1 MENFEL
7 ESRKIISKEEV
18 RNLELDGFANPTRRV
33 TLVDGSQVIIDRV
46 TGFPFLLEVELQKKE
61 QRQEK
66 YRQYLKTKY
75 QLEDLN
81 LKGEN

>member
-1 MENFEL
+1 MDL
-7 ESRKIISKEEV
+7 ESGKIYSREEC
-18 RNLELDGFANPTRRV
+18 RRLELDGFANPTRRMS
-33 TLVDGSQVIIDRV
+33 LVDGSQVLIARV
-46 TGFPFLLEVELQKKE
+46 TGITFWLEVELQNKE

-81 LKGEN
+81 LKEENQ

>member
-1 MENFEL
+1 MDL
-7 ESRKIISKEEV
+7 ESGKIYSREEC
-18 RNLELDGFANPTRRV
+18 RRLELDGFVNPTRRM
-33 TLVDGSQVIIDRV
+33 TLVDCSQVIIDRV

-81 LKGEN
+81 LKEKN

>member
-7 ESRKIISKEEV
+7 ESRKIYSKEDC
-18 RNLELDGFANPTRRV
+18 RRLELDGFANPTRRV
-33 TLVDGSQVIIDRV
+33 TLVDGSQVVIDRV
-46 TGFPFLLEVELQKKE
+46 TGITFWLEVELQKKE

-81 LKGEN
+81 LKEKN

>member
-81 LKGEN
+81 LKEEN

>member
-81 LKGEN
+81 LKEKN

>member
-7 ESRKIISKEEV
+7 ESRRIYSKEEC

-46 TGFPFLLEVELQKKE
+46 TGLPFLLEVELQKKE

-81 LKGEN
+81 LKEKN

>member
-1 MENFEL
+1 MDL
-7 ESRKIISKEEV
+7 ESGKIYSREEC
-18 RNLELDGFANPTRRV
+18 RRLELDGFANPTRRV

-46 TGFPFLLEVELQKKE
+46 TGFPFLLEVELQKRE

-81 LKGEN
+81 LKEKN

>member
-7 ESRKIISKEEV
+7 ESRKIYSKEEC
-18 RNLELDGFANPTRRV
+18 RKLELDGFANPTRRM

-46 TGFPFLLEVELQKKE
+46 TGFPFLLEVELQKRE

-81 LKGEN
+81 LKEKN

>member
-46 TGFPFLLEVELQKKE
+46 TGLPFLLEVEFQKKE

-81 LKGEN
+81 LKEEN

>member
-1 MENFEL
+1 MENFEF
-7 ESRKIISKEEV
+7 ESRKIYSKEEC

-46 TGFPFLLEVELQKKE
+46 TGLPFFLEVELQKKE

-81 LKGEN
+81 LKEKN

>member
-46 TGFPFLLEVELQKKE
+46 TGLPFLLEVELQKKE

-81 LKGEN
+81 LKEKN

>member
-1 MENFEL
+1 MKKCKIGTLYSREETREL
-7 ESRKIISKEEV
+7 ELSGFINPVRK
-18 RNLELDGFANPTRRV
+18 V

-46 TGFPFLLEVELQKKE
+46 TGFPFLLEVELQKRE

-66 YRQYLKTKY
+66 YRQFLKTKY

-81 LKGEN
+81 LKEKN

>member
-1 MENFEL
+1 MENFEF
-7 ESRKIISKEEV
+7 EPRKIWSKEEC
-18 RNLELDGFANPTRRV
+18 RRLELDGFANPTRRV

-46 TGFPFLLEVELQKKE
+46 TGLPFLLEVEFQKKE

-81 LKGEN
+81 LKEEN

>member
-1 MENFEL
+1 MNFSQEP
-7 ESRKIISKEEV
+7 RKIWSKEEC
-18 RNLELDGFANPTRRV
+18 RRLELDGFVNPTRRM

-46 TGFPFLLEVELQKKE
+46 TGLPFFLEVELQKKE

-81 LKGEN
+81 LKEEN

>member
-1 MENFEL
+1 MKNN
-7 ESRKIISKEEV
+7 ESRRIYSKEEC
-18 RNLELDGFANPTRRV
+18 RNLALDGFANPTRRV

-46 TGFPFLLEVELQKKE
+46 TGLPFLLEVELQKKE

-81 LKGEN
+81 LKEENQ

>member
-1 MENFEL
+1 MDL
-7 ESRKIISKEEV
+7 ESGKIYSREEC
-18 RNLELDGFANPTRRV
+18 RRLELDGFANPTRRV
-33 TLVDGSQVIIDRV
+33 TLVDGSQVVIDRV
-46 TGFPFLLEVELQKKE
+46 TGITFWLEVELQKKE

-81 LKGEN
+81 LKEENL